1 MTNFFAV
8 TGCGYS
14 AVPVL
19 PADAECLPLPSYS
32 QVAGLIML
40 PLGAAPPANWTD
52 AAALLDTI
60 DNTDTTGAKGR
71 MFLCTGGIEQAS
83 DTDVTLGRGNVRTVR
98 RAWTLEALPIWFEN
112 EQYAFL
118 RHLQRRNNRA
128 WRIWVITKGGRL
140 LGGPTGIRPN
150 FITGGMAY
158 GAGKDD
164 REQARLTVRW
174 FGDVDAD
181 RANVP
186 DILSGLPS
194 FYTPGGGAI
203 SDLMIFADI
212 YADHTGQTLT
222 WTKNGGVLPT
232 TNTDAQIGVYMNG
245 QRLLPVQYTFN
256 HGSGPGESQVV
267 IDADTHF
274 DGANYFVVAF
284 ITST

>member
-1 MTNFFAV
+1 MTNFFSIA
-8 TGCGYS
+8 GCGYS
-14 AVPVL
+14 APPVL
-19 PADAECLPLPSYS
+19 PEDAECLPLPSYS

-40 PLGAAPPANWTD
+40 PLGAALPTDWTD
-52 AAALLDTI
+52 ATELLDVI

-83 DTDVTLGRGNVRTVR
+83 DIDVTLGRGNVRTVR
-98 RAWTLEALPIWFEN
+98 RAWTLEALPTWFEDN
-112 EQYAFL
+112 QYAFL

-128 WRIWVITKGGRL
+128 WRIWIITKGGRL
-140 LGGPTGIRPN
+140 LGGDTGIRPH

-164 REQARLTVRW
+164 REQVRLTIRW

-194 FYTPGGGAI
+194 FYTPGCGAT
-203 SDLMIFADI
+203 SEVMIFAQEYSD
-212 YADHTGQTLT
+212 QMSNTLV
-222 WTKNGGVLPT
+222 WTENSGVLPT
-232 TNTDAQIGVYMNG
+232 VDTKAKIAVYQNG
-245 QRLLPVQYTFN
+245 RKLTLIEYTFN
-256 HGSGPGESQVV
+256 HGSGPGESEV
-267 IDADTHF
+267 IIHTDTHF